1 MAFMSFIVS
10 TPAKIFTVM
19 HNKIF
24 EHSDTLSFALL
35 ARVILYLS
43 DKQFGCSVFTFVQ
56 YSMEVVRARI
66 QRGDRGYGPPMNNHK
81 NIGFLS
87 NTGPAPLQN
96 HKNTKPAFTVGPS
109 SARQHNAI

>member
-10 TPAKIFTVM
+10 TPVKSFTVM

-43 DKQFGCSVFTFVQ
+43 GKQFGCRVFTFVQ
-56 YSMEVVRARI
+56 YSMEVVHARI
-66 QRGDRGYGPPMNNHK
+66 QRGTGGSGPPLPREKHK
-81 NIGFLS
+81 KYRVS
-87 NTGPAPLQN
+87 
-96 HKNTKPAFTVGPS
+96 
-109 SARQHNAI
+109 